1 MRVSTNSTRQQ
12 APEELGS
19 KTGSAPLEEQ
29 EQGRRERSC
38 RGNTG
43 TQPMRGTIYALITK
57 IKNIHNISGFFSY
70 HRFNLANVRPALPSE
85 TCLHRDSP
93 GPPALPLVMLTKG
106 FPGMESGGTAAKLL
120 TRSVLPAPA
129 PRGFN
134 WSPSSSPPKPRPEG
148 GSNIS

>member
-1 MRVSTNSTRQQ
+1 MRVNTNSTRQQ

-19 KTGSAPLEEQ
+19 KTGAAPLEEQ

-43 TQPMRGTIYALITK
+43 TQPVRGTIYALITK
-57 IKNIHNISGFFSY
+57 IKTYTTSLASFLNHC
-70 HRFNLANVRPALPSE
+70 FNLAKVRPALPSE

-93 GPPALPLVMLTKG
+93 GPPALPLVMLTEG
-106 FPGMESGGTAAKLL
+106 FPGMESGGMAAKLL
-120 TRSVLPAPA
+120 TCSVLPSPA